1 MSEELALLIN
11 VAVVLI
17 VCSLAAAALLLWIA
31 VRQVKKIRVPPNA
44 GFVATLQGTPL
55 VVVLGLDLLDLALDF
70 LAAPLAWVILD
81 YLGLNGLRKM
91 TLVESLLPGTQL
103 IPTLTLS
110 WVVARL
116 MPDQLSQ
123 LIGDK
128 KFAISGLE
136 KEGDANSHAM

>member
-1 MSEELALLIN
+1 
-11 VAVVLI
+11 
-17 VCSLAAAALLLWIA
+17 
-31 VRQVKKIRVPPNA
+31 
-44 GFVATLQGTPL
+44 
-55 VVVLGLDLLDLALDF
+55 VVLGLDLLDLALDF